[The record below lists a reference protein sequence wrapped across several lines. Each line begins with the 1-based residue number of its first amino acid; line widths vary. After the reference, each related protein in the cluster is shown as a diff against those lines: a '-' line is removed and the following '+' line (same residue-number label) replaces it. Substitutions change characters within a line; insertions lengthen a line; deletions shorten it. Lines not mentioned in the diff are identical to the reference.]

1 MILQLW
7 IKSSESRS
15 ERMFNSLKSRLDTFL
30 QSVNQKAISDKDI
43 DSIVFELELILL
55 QNDVSIKVTEEIK
68 EILKKDLSGKK
79 IGLLDNKKAFIEDS
93 LKEAVKEILSSEKI
107 DLIEKIKTKKPF
119 VIMFVGFNG
128 TGKTTTI
135 AKLGNILKKKGF
147 SVVFSAS
154 DTFRAGSIEQLEKHA
169 ENIGIKTIKHR
180 YGGDP
185 AAVAFDAIKHA
196 EARNIDL
203 VMIDTAGRS
212 ETNKNLI
219 EEVKKIKRVVKPD
232 LTIFVGDA
240 LAGNSL
246 VEQAEKFNEI
256 GIDCSIL
263 TKIDADARGGGALS
277 ITFATKKP
285 ILYIGTGQSYDD
297 LEPFDPE
304 LFIKNLF

>member
-1 MILQLW
+1 MKNSGS
-7 IKSSESRS
+7 KSEK
-15 ERMFNSLKSRLDTFL
+15 MFNSLKTRLGTFL
-30 QSVNQKAISDKDI
+30 QDLNQKTISDKDI
-43 DSIVFELELILL
+43 DSILFELELILL
-55 QNDVSIKVTEEIK
+55 QNDVSVKVTEEIK
-68 EILKKDLSGKK
+68 EILRKSLSGKK
-79 IGLLDNKKAFIEDS
+79 IGLLDNKKDFIEAS
-93 LKEAVKEILSSEKI
+93 LKEAVKEILSAEKI

-119 VIMFVGFNG
+119 VIIFIGFNG

-154 DTFRAGSIEQLEKHA
+154 DTFRAGSIEQLERHA
-169 ENIGIKTIKHR
+169 KNIGIKVIKHR

-196 EARNIDL
+196 KARSID
-203 VMIDTAGRS
+203 VVIIDTAGRS
-212 ETNKNLI
+212 ETNKNLM
-219 EEVKKIKRVVKPD
+219 EEVKKIKRVVAPD

-246 VEQAEKFNEI
+246 VNQAEKFNEI

-277 ITFATKKP
+277 ITSATEKP
-285 ILYIGTGQSYDD
+285 IVYVGTGQGYDD
-297 LEPFDPE
+297 LEIFDPDW
-304 LFIKNLF
+304 LIRNLF

>member
-1 MILQLW
+1 
-7 IKSSESRS
+7 
-15 ERMFNSLKSRLDTFL
+15 MFNSLKNRLGTFL
-30 QSVNQKAISDKDI
+30 QDLNQKTISEKDI
-43 DSIVFELELILL
+43 DSILFELELILL
-55 QNDVSIKVTEEIK
+55 QNDVSVKVTEEIK
-68 EILKKDLSGKK
+68 EILGKSLSGKK
-79 IGLLDNKKAFIEDS
+79 IGLLNNKKDFIEAS

-119 VIMFVGFNG
+119 VIMFIGFNG

-154 DTFRAGSIEQLEKHA
+154 DTFRAGSIEQLERHA
-169 ENIGIKTIKHR
+169 KNIGIKVIKHK

-196 EARNIDL
+196 KARSID
-203 VMIDTAGRS
+203 VVIIDTAGRS
-212 ETNKNLI
+212 ETNKNLMA
-219 EEVKKIKRVVKPD
+219 EVKKIKRVVAPD

-246 VEQAEKFNEI
+246 VNQAEKFNEI

-277 ITFATKKP
+277 ITSATEKP
-285 ILYIGTGQSYDD
+285 IVYVGTGQGYDD
-297 LEPFDPE
+297 LEIFDPDW
-304 LFIKNLF
+304 LIRNLF

>member
-1 MILQLW
+1 MKNSGS
-7 IKSSESRS
+7 KSEK
-15 ERMFNSLKSRLDTFL
+15 MFSSLKTRLGTFL
-30 QSVNQKAISDKDI
+30 QDLNQKTISDKDI
-43 DSIVFELELILL
+43 DSILFELELILL
-55 QNDVSIKVTEEIK
+55 QNDVSVKVTEEIK
-68 EILKKDLSGKK
+68 EILRKSLSGKK
-79 IGLLDNKKAFIEDS
+79 IGLLNNKKDFIEAS

-119 VIMFVGFNG
+119 VIMFIGFNG

-154 DTFRAGSIEQLEKHA
+154 DTFRAGSIEQLERHA
-169 ENIGIKTIKHR
+169 KNIGIKVIKHK

-196 EARNIDL
+196 KARSID
-203 VMIDTAGRS
+203 VVIIDTAGRS
-212 ETNKNLI
+212 ETNKNLMA
-219 EEVKKIKRVVKPD
+219 EVKKIKRVVAPD

-246 VEQAEKFNEI
+246 VNQAEKFNEI

-277 ITFATKKP
+277 ITSATEKP
-285 ILYIGTGQSYDD
+285 IVYVGTGQGYDD
-297 LEPFDPE
+297 LEIFDPDW
-304 LFIKNLF
+304 LIRNLF

>member
-1 MILQLW
+1 MKNSGS
-7 IKSSESRS
+7 KSEK
-15 ERMFNSLKSRLDTFL
+15 MFNSLKNRLGTFL
-30 QSVNQKAISDKDI
+30 QDLNQKTISEKDI
-43 DSIVFELELILL
+43 DSILFELELILL
-55 QNDVSIKVTEEIK
+55 QNDVSVKVTEEIK
-68 EILKKDLSGKK
+68 EILGKSLSGKK
-79 IGLLDNKKAFIEDS
+79 IGLLDNKKDFIEAS

-119 VIMFVGFNG
+119 VIMFIGFNG

-154 DTFRAGSIEQLEKHA
+154 DTFRAGSIEQLERHA
-169 ENIGIKTIKHR
+169 KNIGIKVIKHK

-196 EARNIDL
+196 KARSID
-203 VMIDTAGRS
+203 VVIIDTAGRS
-212 ETNKNLI
+212 ETNKNLMA
-219 EEVKKIKRVVKPD
+219 EVKKIKRVVAPD

-246 VEQAEKFNEI
+246 VNQAEKFNEI

-277 ITFATKKP
+277 ITSATEKP
-285 ILYIGTGQSYDD
+285 IVYVGTGQGYDD
-297 LEPFDPE
+297 LEIFDPDW
-304 LFIKNLF
+304 LIRNLF

>member
-1 MILQLW
+1 MKNSGS
-7 IKSSESRS
+7 KSEK
-15 ERMFNSLKSRLDTFL
+15 MFNSLKNRLGTFL
-30 QSVNQKAISDKDI
+30 QDLNQKTISNKDI
-43 DSIVFELELILL
+43 DSILFELELILL
-55 QNDVSIKVTEEIK
+55 QNDVSVKVTEEIK
-68 EILKKDLSGKK
+68 EILRKSLSGKK
-79 IGLLDNKKAFIEDS
+79 IGLLNNKKDFIEAS
-93 LKEAVKEILSSEKI
+93 LKEAVKEILSAEKI

-119 VIMFVGFNG
+119 VIIFIGFNG

-154 DTFRAGSIEQLEKHA
+154 DTFRAGSIEQLERHA
-169 ENIGIKTIKHR
+169 KNIGIKVIKHR

-196 EARNIDL
+196 KARSID
-203 VMIDTAGRS
+203 VVIIDTAGRS
-212 ETNKNLI
+212 ETNKNLM
-219 EEVKKIKRVVKPD
+219 EEVKKIKRVVAPD

-246 VEQAEKFNEI
+246 VNQAEKFNEI

-277 ITFATKKP
+277 ITSATEKP
-285 ILYIGTGQSYDD
+285 IVYVGTGQGYDD
-297 LEPFDPE
+297 LEIFDPDW
-304 LFIKNLF
+304 LIRNLF

>member
-1 MILQLW
+1 
-7 IKSSESRS
+7 
-15 ERMFNSLKSRLDTFL
+15 N
-30 QSVNQKAISDKDI
+30 
-43 DSIVFELELILL
+43 
-55 QNDVSIKVTEEIK
+55 
-68 EILKKDLSGKK
+68 KKD
-79 IGLLDNKKAFIEDS
+79 FIEAS

-119 VIMFVGFNG
+119 VIMFIGFNG

-154 DTFRAGSIEQLEKHA
+154 DTFRAGSIEQLERHA
-169 ENIGIKTIKHR
+169 KNIGIKVIKHK

-196 EARNIDL
+196 KARSID
-203 VMIDTAGRS
+203 VVIIDTAGRS
-212 ETNKNLI
+212 ETNKNLM
-219 EEVKKIKRVVKPD
+219 EEVKKIKRVVAPD

-246 VEQAEKFNEI
+246 VNQAEKFNEI

-277 ITFATKKP
+277 ITSATEKP
-285 ILYIGTGQSYDD
+285 IVYVGTGQGYDD
-297 LEPFDPE
+297 LEIFDPDW
-304 LFIKNLF
+304 LIRNLF